1 MPAAYLVGHITITNP
16 QGYGAYSAQVPGTL
30 KAFGGSYLVRGG
42 QADVL
47 EGGGLGER
55 HVVIAFPSRE
65 QAQAWY
71 NSAAYQ
77 AIIGLRQSNST
88 GQLVLVDGVD
98 VQPV

>member
-1 MPAAYLVGHITITNP
+1 MPAAYLVGHVTITNLE
-16 QGYGAYSAQVPGTL
+16 GYSGYSARVPGTL

-42 QADVL
+42 QATML

-65 QAQAWY
+65 KAEAWY
-71 NSAAYQ
+71 NSEAYQ
-77 AIIGLRQSNST
+77 AIIGIRQANSV
-88 GQLVLVDGVD
+88 GQLVLVDGLD